1 MRVVECVETG
11 SLDSLRVV
19 ERPEPAPGPGQLLV
33 AVEAAGV
40 NFVDALFVQGRYQ
53 IKPPVPFV
61 PGSEVAGTVVAV
73 GPDVDGAWVG
83 RRVLAMVGLGGFAEQ
98 VVLAAASAVPIPD
111 RLDAPRAAAF
121 VQSFCTAR
129 FALDRRAG
137 LAAGDRVLVLGGGGG
152 VGQATI
158 AVAVAAGARVAAVA
172 SDDAKRAAAL
182 AAGAEVA
189 FDPFGQAFGPDAAA
203 GTGTTTDDAATGGA
217 ATVGPRTGEPSA
229 DDLTRLVHAVRE
241 WSGGGVD
248 VALDPVGG
256 PLAVA
261 ALRSL
266 DLFGRLLVIGF
277 ASGTIPDLPANQV
290 LLRNRSVLGVDWG
303 AWSMARP
310 LEQRALLEGLLAD
323 VEAGLLDPAMPESRP
338 LASAA
343 DALRDL
349 VGRRV
354 TGKVVLVP

>member
-1 MRVVECVETG
+1 MRVVECTETG
-11 SLDSLRVV
+11 SLDSLRLVD
-19 ERPEPAPGPGQLLV
+19 RPDPVPGPGQVLL

-61 PGSEVAGTVVAV
+61 PGSEVAGTVVSV
-73 GPDVDGAWVG
+73 GPEVDAAWVG
-83 RRVLAMVGLGGFAEQ
+83 RRALAMVGLGGFAEQ
-98 VVLAAASAVPIPD
+98 VVLPEVGAVPIPD

-129 FALDRRAG
+129 FALEQRAG
-137 LAAGDRVLVLGGGGG
+137 LVEGERVLVLGGGGG
-152 VGQATI
+152 VGLATI

-189 FDPFGQAFGPDAAA
+189 FDPFGQVFGPEHDVGSDQEAYDETIVRSGA
-203 GTGTTTDDAATGGA
+203 GD
-217 ATVGPRTGEPSA
+217 PSA
-229 DDLTRLVHAVRE
+229 DDLTRLVHAVRD

-266 DLFGRLLVIGF
+266 GLFGRLLVIGF

-310 LEQRALLEGLLAD
+310 LEQRALLEGLLTD
-323 VEAGLLDPAMPESRP
+323 VEAGSLAPAMPESRP
-338 LASAA
+338 IDDAA

>member
-1 MRVVECVETG
+1 MRVVECAETG
-11 SLDSLRVV
+11 RLESLHVV
-19 ERPEPAPGPGQLLV
+19 DRPDPKPGPGQLLL

-61 PGSEVAGTVVAV
+61 PGSEVAGTITDA
-73 GPDVDGAWVG
+73 GASVDRSWIG
-83 RRVLAMVGLGGFAEQ
+83 RRVLCMVGLGGFAEQ
-98 VVLAAASAVPIPD
+98 ILVSDVSAVPIPD

-121 VQSFCTAR
+121 VQSYCTAR
-129 FALDRRAG
+129 FALDRRAR
-137 LAAGDRVLVLGGGGG
+137 LVAGDRVLVLGGGGG

-189 FDPFGQAFGPDAAA
+189 FGATGRIAGADGRLLDDDVAEIGDATPDFREAA
-203 GTGTTTDDAATGGA
+203 G
-217 ATVGPRTGEPSA
+217 
-229 DDLTRLVHAVRE
+229 LTRLVHAVRD
-241 WSGGGVD
+241 WSEGGVD
-248 VALDPVGG
+248 VAVDPVGG

-266 DLFGRLLVIGF
+266 GLFGRLLVIGF

-303 AWSMARP
+303 AWSMAYP
-310 LEQRALLEGLLAD
+310 LEQRALLDGLLAD
-323 VEAGLLDPAMPESRP
+323 VNAGVLDPAAPLVRP
-338 LASAA
+338 LEDAV

-349 VGRRV
+349 VERRV